1 MAQLTVPDSWGSSL
15 RESNDCHEPGGQPT
29 GGRFCSPKGRQGPV
43 MGRTFESPELHAE
56 VERFVTDVAR
66 TLNFPPDQITIRPV
80 EDKYEFTLGGEKFLA
95 GGSYNPA
102 SGRVDIYKGGI
113 YTLRTPL
120 EPEVPT
126 GYSYRL
132 RQAGGPHEWE
142 VALFKGPTEGGE
154 LLPGSGTHTGDY
166 ADIVTSAKARL
177 MMHAGLPVAGGQEI
191 LNRPVVASILA
202 HEIQHHRW
210 HTVITQYETE
220 AAAIRDYD
228 NRAWVE
234 HKGLP
239 YHELGKKLLTNPAGF
254 LREEHRA
261 TYPTVAALEQ
271 YLVGGPARSLSGKRA
286 RAYPI
291 TDDLHDRLRKED
303 GVSDYSRSWWK
314 AWETGSGVTWKQAF
328 NETQAEVAASLVSK
342 KYGRKIEAPK
352 PAWRKFYHA
361 INREYTRLRRER
373 RTRHAA

>member
-1 MAQLTVPDSWGSSL
+1 MLFTTPNSWGSL
-15 RESNDCHEPGGQPT
+15 LESNDCHEPGGQPT
-29 GGRFCSPKGRQGPV
+29 GGRFCKGRQGPV
-43 MGRTFESPELHAE
+43 MARAFESPELHAE

-66 TLNFPPDQITIRPV
+66 TLDFPPDQITIRPV
-80 EDKYEFTLGGEKFLA
+80 ADKYEFTLGGEQFHA
-95 GGSYNPA
+95 AGSYNPA
-102 SGRVDIYKGGI
+102 TGRVDIYRSGI
-113 YTLRTPL
+113 STLRTPL
-120 EPEVPT
+120 EPEIPS
-126 GYSYRL
+126 GYGYRL
-132 RQAGGPHEWE
+132 RQAGGAHQWE
-142 VALFKGPTEGGE
+142 VTLYKGASEEP
-154 LLPGSGTHTGDY
+154 LAGSGTHTGFY
-166 ADIVTSAKARL
+166 EDIVTAAKVRL
-177 MMHAGLPVAGGQEI
+177 MMHAGLPVAGGQEYV
-191 LNRPVVASILA
+191 NRPVVASILA

-220 AAAIRDYD
+220 MAAIREYD
-228 NRAWVE
+228 NKAWIE

-239 YHELGKKLLTNPAGF
+239 YYELGKKLLTDPAGF

-271 YLVGGPARSLSGKRA
+271 FLVGGPARSLSGKRA

-314 AWETGSGVTWKQAF
+314 SWDTGSATWKQAF

-361 INREYTRLRRER
+361 INREYTRISRSQR